1 MKIKIFVI
9 TLAFFSMNMSA
20 QITVTDIDVISI
32 GDLVGQA
39 TDTMPASAIF
49 VGNSGANQ
57 SWDFSSLEEKEIET
71 FDVISP
77 VGTIYESI
85 HPDANL
91 CIDRDDEIVYL
102 NKSSNGVVM
111 VGYENL
117 PINTLLI
124 PLPLTYNL
132 TQQDGPNTIF
142 DSVFYNPG
150 FVDNSLAP
158 AISLNPFHDQIDSLK
173 VKAVVNSNFHVD
185 AWGDVTIPIG
195 NFDAL
200 RLKVEEVTT
209 TEFYTYCSTGGLQGG
224 WFIAPPQLIPV
235 ETEIAKRYQWWSN
248 DPMFKF
254 MLADLEVDSFDNV
267 IEATFLI
274 DPSLSSFSNLPVTR
288 FNIYPTPTNSSLTID
303 SQNNDLTSLEL
314 VDLTGKVILEKE
326 FTQTTTL
333 NVSGISKGIYY
344 VNLKTVEGKVTKKLI
359 IN

>member
-1 MKIKIFVI
+1 M
-9 TLAFFSMNMSA
+9 
-20 QITVTDIDVISI
+20 
-32 GDLVGQA
+32 
-39 TDTMPASAIF
+39 
-49 VGNSGANQ
+49 
-57 SWDFSSLEEKEIET
+57 
-71 FDVISP
+71 
-77 VGTIYESI
+77 
-85 HPDANL
+85 
-91 CIDRDDEIVYL
+91 
-102 NKSSNGVVM
+102 
-111 VGYENL
+111 
-117 PINTLLI
+117 
-124 PLPLTYNL
+124 
-132 TQQDGPNTIF
+132 
-142 DSVFYNPG
+142 
-150 FVDNSLAP
+150 
-158 AISLNPFHDQIDSLK
+158 
-173 VKAVVNSNFHVD
+173 NSNFHVD

-344 VNLKTVEGKVTKKLI
+344 LQFKNS
-359 IN
+359 